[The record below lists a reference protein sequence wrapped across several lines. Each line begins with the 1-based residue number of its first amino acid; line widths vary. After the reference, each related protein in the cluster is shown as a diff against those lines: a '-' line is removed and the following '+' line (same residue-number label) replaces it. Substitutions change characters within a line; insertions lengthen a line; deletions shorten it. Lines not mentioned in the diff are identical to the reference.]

1 LEFGEEGLEVVDNVL
16 RSRGVRARGVRFCGR
31 RQRSVKEF
39 SIELF
44 QVCEGVQEKDARV
57 GGLTVFQVC
66 TFPEEM
72 DHGSSRVGG
81 LSGQSDDGGAH
92 SG

>member
-1 LEFGEEGLEVVDNVL
+1 MRWRLG
-16 RSRGVRARGVRFCGR
+16 S
-31 RQRSVKEF
+31 
-39 SIELF
+39 
-44 QVCEGVQEKDARV
+44 KDERDAEV

-66 TFPEEM
+66 PFPEEM

-92 SG
+92 SRRVTLGCRML

>member
-1 LEFGEEGLEVVDNVL
+1 MET
-16 RSRGVRARGVRFCGR
+16 
-31 RQRSVKEF
+31 
-39 SIELF
+39 
-44 QVCEGVQEKDARV
+44 KDERDAEV

-66 TFPEEM
+66 PFPEEM

-92 SG
+92 SRRVTLGCRML